1 MRTNRQSS
9 AANRQSPGTQAQG
22 SPLLWFLIISAVAF
36 LLRLIHLLELRHND
50 PLFLSP
56 QMDALYHH
64 QWALA
69 IAAGKE
75 FIADAY
81 FRAPL
86 YPHFLG
92 LVYKLFSA
100 NQMVVRIIQS
110 LIGSATCGLTYLLA
124 RRLVEKHQIPNPKS
138 QTSTKVSNP
147 KSAICNRPAEGF
159 ARAAGFVM
167 AAYPL
172 AIWYD
177 GELQLEGLLTF
188 LLMLG
193 FVLLYRSRDTD
204 RQWWLPG
211 IVFGLASLARPN
223 VLVFLAVLPVW
234 LFLDG
239 KGFRGWRAQGSGSGA
254 RPPEPQ
260 TPRTRSAWSPL
271 LLVWGAA
278 ALVILPVTIRNY
290 VASRQFVPIAWQ
302 AGTNFYIG
310 NSPQSDGMTAILP
323 GTRGSWWGGFDDVK
337 RLAEQALGRPLT
349 GAEIDRYWLGKGLE
363 FWRQQP
369 GKALGLLARKTF
381 LWFAGYEV
389 GNERDLYA
397 VKHYSFINYLLFNT
411 RFLKFPFG
419 ILLPL
424 ALVGVWLWRREWRR
438 FLPVYLFVVAYSLS
452 FAVFFVTS
460 RYRTSIV
467 PVAAI
472 FGAMGLMGLTRR
484 MAGRDRIVALAIA
497 AAAFLFFNA
506 NLAGAGRQVSPDQNY
521 VAVAVGLHAQ
531 GKDAEALAVV
541 RQALK
546 VDSAGNVLSLEA
558 ALLSTLG
565 DFAGAES
572 AGRAAV
578 RLYPS
583 APDGYEA
590 LGAVL
595 ATAGQLDSAV
605 VYFEIVRSR
614 SPHSIDAWNN
624 LGDIAVTRGDYPKAR
639 YYYEGAL
646 KIRPTYLP
654 AMLGLGFC
662 EYSEGKKAEA
672 RARWQRIL
680 TLDPSFVRARQALEM
695 TK

>member
-234 LFLDG
+234 LFLE
-239 KGFRGWRAQGSGSGA
+239 RGRIRPTCPTRRTALA
-254 RPPEPQ
+254 RL
-260 TPRTRSAWSPL
+260 A
-271 LLVWGAA
+271 LVWGAV

-337 RLAEQALGRPLT
+337 RLAEQAMGRPLT

-369 GKALGLLARKTF
+369 GKALGLLARKAFRSQALLIHQLPPLQHSVPQVPRRHTAA
-381 LWFAGYEV
+381 AGLGGCV
-389 GNERDLYA
+389 ALAQGVA
-397 VKHYSFINYLLFNT
+397 PV
-411 RFLKFPFG
+411 PAG
-419 ILLPL
+419 LPLRRGVL
-424 ALVGVWLWRREWRR
+424 ALVRC
-438 FLPVYLFVVAYSLS
+438 FLRHQPLPDVDRAGCGSLRGHGTDG
-452 FAVFFVTS
+452 TS
-460 RYRTSIV
+460 ETYG
-467 PVAAI
+467 
-472 FGAMGLMGLTRR
+472 GA
-484 MAGRDRIVALAIA
+484 
-497 AAAFLFFNA
+497 
-506 NLAGAGRQVSPDQNY
+506 
-521 VAVAVGLHAQ
+521 
-531 GKDAEALAVV
+531 
-541 RQALK
+541 
-546 VDSAGNVLSLEA
+546 
-558 ALLSTLG
+558 
-565 DFAGAES
+565 
-572 AGRAAV
+572 
-578 RLYPS
+578 
-583 APDGYEA
+583 
-590 LGAVL
+590 
-595 ATAGQLDSAV
+595 
-605 VYFEIVRSR
+605 
-614 SPHSIDAWNN
+614 
-624 LGDIAVTRGDYPKAR
+624 
-639 YYYEGAL
+639 
-646 KIRPTYLP
+646 
-654 AMLGLGFC
+654 
-662 EYSEGKKAEA
+662 
-672 RARWQRIL
+672 
-680 TLDPSFVRARQALEM
+680 
-695 TK
+695 